1 MRELRHLAHLVHVVA
16 QIVFYTTIGC
26 MAAQVN
32 FEVDVRRATNVA
44 YEQLPTGELID
55 DQVTFKKGELLE
67 EKPMKV
73 V

>member
-16 QIVFYTTIGC
+16 QIVFYTAIGC

-32 FEVDVRRATNVA
+32 FEVDVRRATNAA

-55 DQVTFKKGELLE
+55 DQVRFEKGEVLE

>member
-1 MRELRHLAHLVHVVA
+1 
-16 QIVFYTTIGC
+16 

-32 FEVDVRRATNVA
+32 YEVDVRRATNAA

-55 DQVTFKKGELLE
+55 DQVRLEKGEISE